1 MVEETKVEKRKRVK
15 ETNALLVITLL
26 VYVIGDLVLEIMAN
40 IFGGFFSE
48 TMFRLIAGQMLLL
61 LPSIIYLKKKKL
73 KIREVISFK
82 MLHPATI
89 VCIFIFTMLSY
100 PIVIFCNY
108 LSLLVSENTI
118 ANTINDVLSVYPT
131 WFCVIAIALIPCCVE
146 EFLFRGVLADA
157 YKRSGM
163 IKAAFF
169 TALMFGLLHMKNNQM
184 SYAIV
189 MGILFF
195 ALNEVTGSILSS
207 MLVHFII
214 NGISV
219 VSSATYIKQY
229 GDLPADTANQFGQN
243 LFIIVGLGIISLVC
257 IGLIM
262 LLLWAMMYLEKRVD
276 ILKEEFVNTKEKCR
290 LLSPILVIYFAFCIW
305 MMFL

>member
-1 MVEETKVEKRKRVK
+1 
-15 ETNALLVITLL
+15 
-26 VYVIGDLVLEIMAN
+26 
-40 IFGGFFSE
+40 
-48 TMFRLIAGQMLLL
+48 
-61 LPSIIYLKKKKL
+61 
-73 KIREVISFK
+73 
-82 MLHPATI
+82 
-89 VCIFIFTMLSY
+89 
-100 PIVIFCNY
+100 
-108 LSLLVSENTI
+108 
-118 ANTINDVLSVYPT
+118 
-131 WFCVIAIALIPCCVE
+131 
-146 EFLFRGVLADA
+146 
-157 YKRSGM
+157 M

-169 TALMFGLLHMKNNQM
+169 TALMFGLLHMNINQM

-195 ALNEVTGSILSS
+195 SLNEVTGSILSS

>member
-118 ANTINDVLSVYPT
+118 ANT
-131 WFCVIAIALIPCCVE
+131 
-146 EFLFRGVLADA
+146 
-157 YKRSGM
+157 M
-163 IKAAFF
+163 AA
-169 TALMFGLLHMKNNQM
+169 MFD
-184 SYAIV
+184 I
-189 MGILFF
+189 
-195 ALNEVTGSILSS
+195 
-207 MLVHFII
+207 FI
-214 NGISV
+214 
-219 VSSATYIKQY
+219 
-229 GDLPADTANQFGQN
+229 
-243 LFIIVGLGIISLVC
+243 
-257 IGLIM
+257 
-262 LLLWAMMYLEKRVD
+262 
-276 ILKEEFVNTKEKCR
+276 
-290 LLSPILVIYFAFCIW
+290 
-305 MMFL
+305 

>member
-1 MVEETKVEKRKRVK
+1 MIEETKTEKRKRVK
-15 ETNALLVITLL
+15 EANALLVITLL
-26 VYVIGDLVLEIMAN
+26 VYVVGDIILEVLAN
-40 IFGGFFSE
+40 LFGGFLTE
-48 TMFRLIAGQMLLL
+48 TMFRLIAGQMLLI
-61 LPSIIYLKKKKL
+61 LPSIVYLKKKKL

-89 VCIFIFTMLSY
+89 ICVFIFTMLSY
-100 PIVIFCNY
+100 PIITFCSY
-108 LSLLVSENTI
+108 LSLMVSENTI
-118 ANTINDVLSVYPT
+118 ANTISDVLTAYPT

-146 EFLFRGVLADA
+146 EFLFRGVLANA

-169 TALMFGLLHMKNNQM
+169 TALMFGLLHMNINQM

-195 ALNEVTGSILSS
+195 TLNEVTGSILSS

-219 VSSATYIKQY
+219 VSSSVYIRQY
-229 GDLPADTANQFGQN
+229 GELATDTQETS
-243 LFIIVGLGIISLVC
+243 LFVVAGLGIISLVC
-257 IGLIM
+257 IGLIL

-276 ILKEEFVNTKEKCR
+276 ILKEEFTNKKEKCI
-290 LLSPILVIYFAFCIW
+290 LLSPILIIYFAFCIW
-305 MMFL
+305 MMFQ